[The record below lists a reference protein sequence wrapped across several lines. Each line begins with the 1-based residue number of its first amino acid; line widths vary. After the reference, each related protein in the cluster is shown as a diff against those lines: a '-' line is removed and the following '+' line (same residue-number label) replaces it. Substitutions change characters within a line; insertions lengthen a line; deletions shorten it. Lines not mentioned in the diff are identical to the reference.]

1 MIANEMLGR
10 LRFHITSACDAAL
23 PEPIPSSVDTWPCHV
38 QNLVG
43 WQAAC
48 VHGLKGGPAA
58 IGWEVQGNEC
68 QPSAHIGGCLLT
80 IACPQPW
87 HTASTLAQLLPFAVA
102 LLHELNP
109 RTPLGSRRLAQ
120 TLTLQGHMEWPDM
133 GWLDFFDRELPL
145 LLKHPS
151 MQRHK
156 HDIYTWQLPLR
167 LCRKVLA
174 ITLHS
179 AVLDHAVASTFA

>member
-1 MIANEMLGR
+1 MANEMLGR
-10 LRFHITSACDAAL
+10 LRFHSHFGMRRCPPRTHTKFGRHLA
-23 PEPIPSSVDTWPCHV
+23 VPCTE
-38 QNLVG
+38 LVG

-102 LLHELNP
+102 LLHEVNP
-109 RTPLGSRRLAQ
+109 RTTLGSRRLAQ
-120 TLTLQGHMEWPDM
+120 TLTLQGHMEWPDI
-133 GWLDFFDRELPL
+133 GLAGF
-145 LLKHPS
+145 
-151 MQRHK
+151 
-156 HDIYTWQLPLR
+156 LR
-167 LCRKVLA
+167 TGNCPYC
-174 ITLHS
+174 
-179 AVLDHAVASTFA
+179 

>member
-1 MIANEMLGR
+1 MRRCPPRTHTKFGRHLAVPCTEPCGLASCLRARFEGRTSGNRLGGAGKRVPTISTHRR
-10 LRFHITSACDAAL
+10 LPLDHSL
-23 PEPIPSSVDTWPCHV
+23 P
-38 QNLVG
+38 
-43 WQAAC
+43 A
-48 VHGLKGGPAA
+48 
-58 IGWEVQGNEC
+58 
-68 QPSAHIGGCLLT
+68 
-80 IACPQPW
+80 
-87 HTASTLAQLLPFAVA
+87 TLAHGFHPRPTSFAVA